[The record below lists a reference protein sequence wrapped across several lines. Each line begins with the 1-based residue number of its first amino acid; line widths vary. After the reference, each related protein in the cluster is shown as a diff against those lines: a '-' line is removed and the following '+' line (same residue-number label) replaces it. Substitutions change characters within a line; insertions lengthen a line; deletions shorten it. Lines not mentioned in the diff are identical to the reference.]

1 MPNHLLELAYS
12 WYLASSCWCLA
23 LSCARSQFVEGELYP
38 RLMTVIRGYCPSCR
52 LRPFLSRLHQLR
64 RTIQYHYFHFDH
76 SPLQELVR
84 AEGGSVE
91 DAGEVTSSFPCSRSS
106 GITLRYVVFG
116 SCVFLAGST
125 CGTSTATFSHGIQLG
140 SFWSSPLL
148 LQAASCAL
156 CCMYF
161 AAFCICIVI

>member
-1 MPNHLLELAYS
+1 MPNHLLELAFS
-12 WYLASSCWCLA
+12 WYLAFSCLCLA
-23 LSCARSQFVEGELYP
+23 LLCARSYFVEGELYSK
-38 RLMTVIRGYCPSCR
+38 LMTVIRSYCAGCR
-52 LRPFLSRLHQLR
+52 LPPFLLRLSQLR

-76 SPLQELVR
+76 SPLQEPVR

-125 CGTSTATFSHGIQLG
+125 CGTSTTTFSHGIQLG
-140 SFWSSPLL
+140 F
-148 LQAASCAL
+148 
-156 CCMYF
+156 
-161 AAFCICIVI
+161 V